1 MSDTNINAEYMDEQS
16 TFTRSQ
22 AEEIFRELEE
32 QGAQERKLQANGTD
46 LPLEIPKALDSAS
59 SAQLRT
65 TPSSTR
71 KPYNNI
77 TMIRGQKQNNLI
89 KDSSMRN

>member
-1 MSDTNINAEYMDEQS
+1 MDEQS

-32 QGAQERKLQANGTD
+32 QRAQERKLQANGTD
-46 LPLEIPKALDSAS
+46 LPLEIYAKSWTVHLQHNLG
-59 SAQLRT
+59 QLQAVQENRT
-65 TPSSTR
+65 IIH
-71 KPYNNI
+71 I

-89 KDSSMRN
+89 KNLSM